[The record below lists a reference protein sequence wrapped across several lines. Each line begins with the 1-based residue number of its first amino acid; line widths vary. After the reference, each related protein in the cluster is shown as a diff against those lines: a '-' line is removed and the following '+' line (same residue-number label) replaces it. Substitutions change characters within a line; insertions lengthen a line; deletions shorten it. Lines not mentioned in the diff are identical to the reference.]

1 MMKGEVDFRELI
13 FMVLLFLWM
22 LTVVPIRLLKEII
35 EEMGEHII
43 KLKTIGTRVV
53 NVIRKRESIEL
64 FLITA
69 MIYLSLT
76 LILMLFLK
84 DGL

>member
-1 MMKGEVDFRELI
+1 MMKGEVDFRELM

>member
-1 MMKGEVDFRELI
+1 MKGEVDFRELM
-13 FMVLLFLWM
+13 FMVLLFMWM
-22 LTVVPIRLLKEII
+22 LMVVPVRLLKEVI

-43 KLKTIGTRVV
+43 KLKKIGTRVM
-53 NVIRKRESIEL
+53 NVIRKKESIDL

-69 MIYLSLT
+69 MIYLSTT
-76 LILMLFLK
+76 LILMVFLK

>member
-1 MMKGEVDFRELI
+1 MKGEVDFRELM
-13 FMVLLFLWM
+13 FMVLLFMWM
-22 LTVVPIRLLKEII
+22 LMVVPVRLLKEVI
-35 EEMGEHII
+35 EEMGEHVI
-43 KLKTIGTRVV
+43 KLKKIGTRVM
-53 NVIRKRESIEL
+53 NVIRKKESIDL

>member
-1 MMKGEVDFRELI
+1 MKGEVDFRELM
-13 FMVLLFLWM
+13 FMVLLFMWM
-22 LTVVPIRLLKEII
+22 LMVVPVRLLKEVI

-43 KLKTIGTRVV
+43 KLKKIGTRVM
-53 NVIRKRESIEL
+53 NVIRKKESIDL